1 MDLLSR
7 PAADVR
13 AAVQEDLHQPD
24 EAGLV
29 DLDAGIAH
37 RTDGNRQGDALQQRK
52 VDVDVEPL
60 RLEAGEPVG
69 DGLELVADR
78 LKIIQ
83 ALLES
88 EVLEIVGAELVTQ
101 ECGEFLVLLQE
112 GVLEVGAIDVMAML
126 DLVDD
131 GRELAGDL
139 AV

>member
-1 MDLLSR
+1 MPGWR
-7 PAADVR
+7 T
-13 AAVQEDLHQPD
+13 E
-24 EAGLV
+24 
-29 DLDAGIAH
+29 
-37 RTDGNRQGDALQQRK
+37 TDGNRQGDALQQRK

-69 DGLELVADR
+69 DGLELLADR

-83 ALLES
+83 ALLEG
-88 EVLEIVGAELVTQ
+88 EVLEIIGAELVPQ
-101 ECGEFLVLLQE
+101 ECAELLVLLQE

-126 DLVDD
+126 DLVDH